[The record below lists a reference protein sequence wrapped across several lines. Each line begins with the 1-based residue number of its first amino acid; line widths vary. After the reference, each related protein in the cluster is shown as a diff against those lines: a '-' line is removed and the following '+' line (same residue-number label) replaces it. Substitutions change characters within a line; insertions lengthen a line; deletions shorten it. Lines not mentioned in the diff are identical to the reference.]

1 MTEERWATAH
11 LSEIDGPNGWAPIRR
26 HFGIASFGV
35 NAWTAEEAGA
45 NVISE
50 HDEEPSGHEELYLVV
65 AGRATFTVEGQEV
78 DAPVGTVVH
87 VREPGATRA
96 ATAAE
101 RGTTVIAIG
110 GRPGAAYEPR
120 DWEINAE
127 VLPLFERE
135 EYGEAKRILAEAHE
149 HDPDAAGLLYNLA
162 CAEARLGEHEP
173 ALEHLARAV
182 ELAPRFAEFA
192 QGDDDLASLRGDPRF
207 PAAQPA

>member
-65 AGRATFTVEGQEV
+65 AGRATFTVEGHEV

-101 RGTTVIAIG
+101 PGTTVLAIG

-127 VLPLFERE
+127 VLPLFERQ

-207 PAAQPA
+207 PAARPA

>member
-1 MTEERWATAH
+1 MTEERWSTAH
-11 LSEIDGPNGWAPIRR
+11 LSAIDGPDGWAPIRR

-50 HDEEPSGHEELYLVV
+50 HDEEPSGHEELYVV
-65 AGRATFTVEGQEV
+65 LAGRATFTIDGQEV
-78 DAPVGTVVH
+78 DAPVGTVLH
-87 VREPGATRA
+87 VREPGTTRA

-101 RGTTVIAIG
+101 PGTTVLAVG
-110 GRPGAAYEPR
+110 GRPGAVYEPR

-127 VLPLFERE
+127 VLPLFERA
-135 EYGEAKRILAEAHE
+135 EYAEAKRILVEAHE
-149 HDPDAAGLLYNLA
+149 REPDAAGLLYNLA
-162 CAEARLGEHEP
+162 CAEARLGEPEA
-173 ALEHLARAV
+173 ALGHLARAV

-192 QGDDDLASLRGDPRF
+192 QGDEDLASIRDDPRF